1 MTTPSGTIKFSD
13 IEDEF
18 GQTPNQRL
26 GDYRVNYNVGDFATL
41 QGLPLDDGVPQSGPI
56 KFSDL
61 QSKKLNIIV
70 DYYTVG
76 NVERGNDPGVDFK
89 IDNRYNSGAKSAIQP
104 VGATSAEIPAEST
117 GTAGK
122 KVRVVVGDKIGSV
135 KATATNN
142 TTQKNRCALRT
153 GTNWHTDTELTV
165 HVTEGGLICGAGGDG
180 GNGGNGVSG
189 ENNDGVSG
197 KSGSSALGI
206 QFNGTKVKVD
216 SGGYIIAGFGGGG
229 GGGGDHT
236 VRTQTDCDNFWNWEC
251 ETDTYTYKAG
261 GGGGGGGAG
270 RPRGT
275 KGEGGSASGG
285 SSPKPGSD
293 GGNGN
298 DYDSPFTGNWQST
311 GGSNGEGG
319 SNDHNS
325 VGGDGGGGG
334 KVSEFGSSDGGNG
347 RSNAEGGENGAQGGA
362 INRSSNTI
370 DWAFV
375 DNSSGN
381 RVFGEG
387 SNGKSESE
395 NTVA

>member
-1 MTTPSGTIKFSD
+1 MPTPSGTIKFSD

-26 GDYRVNYNVGDFATL
+26 GDYRVDYDIGSFATL
-41 QGLPLDDGVPQSGPI
+41 QGLPLDDGVPKSGPI
-56 KFSDL
+56 SFGDL
-61 QSKKLNIIV
+61 RSKKLNIIV

-89 IDNRYNSGAKSAIQP
+89 ADNRYNSGAISAIQP
-104 VGATSAEIPAEST
+104 TGATTAEIPGESAN
-117 GTAGK
+117 TAGK

-135 KATATNN
+135 KSTTTNN
-142 TTQKNRCALRT
+142 TTHKNRCALRT

-229 GGGGDHT
+229 GGGGDWNQ
-236 VRTQTDCDNFWNWEC
+236 QTDQECDNFWNWEC
-251 ETDTYTYKAG
+251 EEETNTYKAG

-270 RPRGT
+270 RPRGV
-275 KGEGGSASGG
+275 KGGCGTASGG
-285 SSPKPGSD
+285 DTPKAGSD

-298 DYDSPFTGNWQST
+298 DYDSPFSGNWQSA
-311 GGSNGEGG
+311 GGGAGEGG
-319 SNDHNS
+319 QNSNS
-325 VGGDGGGGG
+325 CVGGDGGGGG
-334 KVSEFGSSDGGNG
+334 KASEFGSSDGGQG

-362 INRSSNTI
+362 INRSSNSI
-370 DWAFV
+370 NWSFV

-387 SNGKSESE
+387 SNGKAESE